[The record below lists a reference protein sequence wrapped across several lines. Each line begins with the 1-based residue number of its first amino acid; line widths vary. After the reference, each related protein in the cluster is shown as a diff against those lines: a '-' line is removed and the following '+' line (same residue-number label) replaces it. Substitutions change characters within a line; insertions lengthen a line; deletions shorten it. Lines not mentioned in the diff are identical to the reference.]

1 MEFVERYSLY
11 LSLSFSLVSFDT
23 SPHFPV
29 LFPPSR
35 KFQKSQGP
43 RTKGHCLGDD
53 KHPPVCFGVLS
64 RKKFGRPPFWA
75 VSFQPSLEN
84 DAVAFPRT
92 AKSSPPSLPPR
103 PKRRGNLGVFG
114 GESLPCSNISRKSW
128 RREGGRE
135 RVQSSRFLWKLQQRS
150 NADELFRF
158 EMIPFEGIFIKSF
171 LPSFFFFFTL
181 TRRRNYSKRYS
192 IFKICTSY
200 LTKNW
205 NGIIFIEIKY

>member
-64 RKKFGRPPFWA
+64 REKFGRPPFWA

-92 AKSSPPSLPPR
+92 AKSSPPSLLAPSDVVISVSSVGKVCPVQTSA
-103 PKRRGNLGVFG
+103 GNLG
-114 GESLPCSNISRKSW
+114 EE
-128 RREGGRE
+128 REGGRGCNLAD
-135 RVQSSRFLWKLQQRS
+135 SSGS
-150 NADELFRF
+150 YNND
-158 EMIPFEGIFIKSF
+158 PT
-171 LPSFFFFFTL
+171 PT
-181 TRRRNYSKRYS
+181 NYFVSR
-192 IFKICTSY
+192 
-200 LTKNW
+200 
-205 NGIIFIEIKY
+205 